1 MKKLIPFLVVAI
13 LLASCKSSSKQLSS
27 GNYDAAIKK
36 SAKKIKKNP
45 GKYEEVDT
53 FNDAYRL
60 AYDRDNTE
68 VNRLKQEGNPAN
80 WSKIYYLFLKMKK
93 HQDIAASLPP
103 VGINYEERDFS
114 GELSTA
120 KNNATEYAYA
130 KGEEH
135 LAKND
140 RFEARKAYSRY
151 KEAQKFSP
159 NYKDVKEK
167 VAIAQKAGKTN
178 VYFRIEDNA
187 AVTVPDALMNEI
199 QNINVN
205 DLDKKWTNYDSY
217 IDTTV
222 LYHYSVIL
230 NLKMIEVSPELLNKE
245 RFTESREIEDGFDY
259 VLDANGNVTKD
270 SLGNDVKII
279 RYKTIT
285 CKLARFYQKKT
296 ARISGDLEYYDNATD
311 KLLKKEPIASDA
323 LFENHYTLAYGNIN
337 ALKPETVKEV
347 NSTKPLPYPKS
358 DDMIFQA
365 GEIIKKMTKDIIVQN
380 KSFLK

>member
-1 MKKLIPFLVVAI
+1 MKKIIPFLVIAI
-13 LLASCKSSSKQLSS
+13 LFASCKSSSKQLSS

-45 GKYEEVDT
+45 GKYEEVDI

-80 WSKIYYLFLKMKK
+80 WGKIYNLYIKMKK

-114 GELSTA
+114 GEITTA
-120 KNNATEYAYA
+120 RNNATEYAYA
-130 KGEEH
+130 KGEDH
-135 LAKND
+135 MSKNN
-140 RFEARKAYSRY
+140 RFEARKAYNRY
-151 KEAQKFSP
+151 KEAQKYNP

-167 VAIAQKAGKTN
+167 VALSLKAGKTN

-187 AVTVPDALMNEI
+187 EVAVPNELMQEI

-205 DLDKKWTNYDSY
+205 DIDKRWTNYDSY

-222 LYHYSVIL
+222 LYHYSIIL
-230 NLKMIEVSPELLNKE
+230 NLKLIDVSPELLNKE
-245 RFTESREIEDGFDY
+245 IFTENREIEDGFDY

-270 SLGNDVKII
+270 SLGNDVKVP
-279 RYKTIT
+279 RYKTIS
-285 CKLARFYQKKT
+285 CKVLRFDQKKT

-311 KLLKKEPIASDA
+311 QQLKKEPITSDA
-323 LFENHYTLAYGNIN
+323 LFENHYALAQGNIN
-337 ALKPETVKEV
+337 ALRPETRKEIDT
-347 NSTKPLPYPKS
+347 TKPIPFPN
-358 DDMIFQA
+358 DNEMIFQA
-365 GEIIKKMTKDIIVQN
+365 GEVIKKMTKDIIVQN

>member
-1 MKKLIPFLVVAI
+1 
-13 LLASCKSSSKQLSS
+13 

-36 SAKKIKKNP
+36 SAKKIRKNP
-45 GKYEEVDT
+45 GKFEEVDT
-53 FNDAYRL
+53 FNDAYRM
-60 AYDRDNTE
+60 AYERDNTE

-80 WSKIYYLFLKMKK
+80 WGKIYYLYVKMNK

-135 LAKND
+135 MAKND
-140 RFEARKAYSRY
+140 RFEARKAYDRY
-151 KEAQKFSP
+151 KEAQKFNP

-167 VAIAQKAGKTN
+167 VVTARLAGKTN
-178 VYFRIEDNA
+178 VFFRIEDNA
-187 AVTVPDALMNEI
+187 QIAVPEAMMEEI

-217 IDTTV
+217 IDTTI

-230 NLKMIEVSPELLNKE
+230 SLKLIDVTPNGVANNST
-245 RFTESREIEDGFDY
+245 TESREVEDGFDY

-270 SLGNDVKII
+270 SLGNDVKIP
-279 RYKTIT
+279 RYKTIV
-285 CKLARFYQKKT
+285 CKVTRFHQKKT
-296 ARISGDLEYYDNATD
+296 ARISGDLEYYDNVTD
-311 KLLKKEPIASDA
+311 KLLKKEPITADA
-323 LFENHYTLAYGNIN
+323 LFENHYVLAFGNLE
-337 ALKPETVKEV
+337 ALRPETVKEL
-347 NSTKPLPYPKS
+347 NTTKPLPFPN
-358 DDMIFQA
+358 DDAMIIQA
-365 GEIIKKMTKDIIVQN
+365 GEVIKKMTKDIIVQN
-380 KSFLK
+380 KSFLKYVKNQILIALKKHL

>member
-1 MKKLIPFLVVAI
+1 MKKLIPFLLIAV
-13 LLASCKSSSKQLSS
+13 LFASCKSSSKQLSS

-36 SAKKIKKNP
+36 SAKKIRKNP
-45 GKYEEVDT
+45 GKFEEVDI
-53 FNDAYRL
+53 FNDAYRM
-60 AYDRDNTE
+60 AYNRDITE

-80 WSKIYYLFLKMKK
+80 WSKIYYLYVKMQK

-130 KGEEH
+130 KGEDYM
-135 LAKND
+135 AKND
-140 RFEARKAYSRY
+140 RFEARKAFNRY
-151 KEAQKFSP
+151 KEAHKFNP

-167 VAIAQKAGKTN
+167 IKVAQLAGKTN
-178 VYFRIEDNA
+178 VFFRIEDNA
-187 AVTVPDALMNEI
+187 KVTMPQEMMQEI

-205 DLDKKWTNYDSY
+205 DLDKKWMNYDSY
-217 IDTTV
+217 IDTTK
-222 LYHYSVIL
+222 LYHYSIIL
-230 NLKMIEVSPELLNKE
+230 NLKLIDVSPEGLASNSI
-245 RFTESREIEDGFDY
+245 TESREVEDGFDY

-270 SLGNDVKII
+270 SLGNDIKIP

-285 CKLARFYQKKT
+285 CKVTRFHQKKT
-296 ARISGDLEYYDNATD
+296 ARISGVIEYYDNVSD
-311 KLLKKEPIASDA
+311 KLLKKEPISADA
-323 LFENHYTLAYGNIN
+323 LFENHYALAYGNYD
-337 ALKPETVKEV
+337 ALKPETHKELD
-347 NSTKPLPYPKS
+347 THKPMPFPS
-358 DDMIFQA
+358 DDAMIIRS

>member
-1 MKKLIPFLVVAI
+1 MKKLIPFLVIAI
-13 LLASCKSSSKQLSS
+13 LLASCKSSSKQLST

-36 SAKKIKKNP
+36 SAKKIRKNP

-53 FNDAYRL
+53 FNDAYRM

-80 WSKIYYLFLKMKK
+80 WGKIYNLYMKMKK

-103 VGINYEERDFS
+103 VGVNYEERDFS
-114 GELSTA
+114 GEITTA
-120 KNNATEYAYA
+120 RNNATEYAYA

-135 LAKND
+135 MAKND
-140 RFEARKAYSRY
+140 RFEARKAYNRY
-151 KEAQKFSP
+151 KEAQKYNP
-159 NYKDVKEK
+159 NYKDVKAK
-167 VAIAQKAGKTN
+167 VATAQLAGKTN
-178 VYFRIEDNA
+178 VFFRIEDNTE
-187 AVTVPDALMNEI
+187 VSVPDAMMQEI

-230 NLKMIEVSPELLNKE
+230 NMKTINVSPESIARNSSS
-245 RFTESREIEDGFDY
+245 ESREVEDGFDY

-270 SLGNDVKII
+270 SLGNDIKIPK
-279 RYKTIT
+279 YKTIT
-285 CKLARFYQKKT
+285 CKVTRFHQKKV
-296 ARISGDLEYYDNATD
+296 ANISGDLEYYENATD
-311 KLLKKEPIASDA
+311 KLLKKEPIVSDA
-323 LFENHYTLAYGNIN
+323 LFENYYTMAYGNMD
-337 ALKPETVKEV
+337 ALKPETLKEV
-347 NSTKPLPYPKS
+347 NTTKPLPFPN
-358 DDMIFQA
+358 DEGMILQA
-365 GEIIKKMTKDIIVQN
+365 GEVIKKMTKDIIVQN

>member
-1 MKKLIPFLVVAI
+1 MKKIIPFLLIVI
-13 LLASCKSSSKQLSS
+13 LIASCKSSSKQLSS

-36 SAKKIKKNP
+36 SAKKISKNP

-68 VNRLKQEGNPAN
+68 VDRLKQEGNPAN
-80 WSKIYYLFLKMKK
+80 WGKIYNLYMKMKK
-93 HQDIAASLPP
+93 HQDLAASLPP

-114 GELSTA
+114 GEITTA

-135 LAKND
+135 LATNN
-140 RFEARKAYSRY
+140 RFEARKAYSRF
-151 KEAQKFSP
+151 KEAQKYNS
-159 NYKDVKEK
+159 NYKDVNEK
-167 VAIAQKAGKTN
+167 VAISQKAGKTN

-187 AVTVPDALMNEI
+187 EVTVPNALMQEI
-199 QNINVN
+199 QNININ
-205 DLDKKWTNYDSY
+205 DIDKNWTNYDSY

-230 NLKMIEVSPELLNKE
+230 NLKLIDVSPELLNKE
-245 RFTESREIEDGFDY
+245 NVTESREVEDGFDY
-259 VLDANGNVTKD
+259 ALDANGNVAKD
-270 SLGNDVKII
+270 TLGNDIKIP

-285 CKLARFYQKKT
+285 CKLSRFDQKKT
-296 ARISGDLEYYDNATD
+296 ARISGDMEYYDNATD
-311 KLLKKEPIASDA
+311 KLLKKEPITSEA
-323 LFENHYTLAYGNIN
+323 LFGNHYILAFGNLE
-337 ALKPETVKEV
+337 ALKPETRKELDV
-347 NSTKPLPYPKS
+347 TKPMPFPN
-358 DDMIFQA
+358 DNDMIFQA
-365 GEIIKKMTKDIIVQN
+365 GEVIKKMTKDILVQN

>member
-1 MKKLIPFLVVAI
+1 MKKIIPFLLIAI
-13 LLASCKSSSKQLSS
+13 LFASCKSSSKQLTT

-80 WSKIYYLFLKMKK
+80 WGKIYNLYLKMKM

-103 VGINYEERDFS
+103 VGISYEERDFS
-114 GELSTA
+114 GEISTA
-120 KNNATEYAYA
+120 RNNATEYAYA
-130 KGEEH
+130 KGDEH
-135 LAKND
+135 MAKND
-140 RFEARKAYSRY
+140 RFEARKAFTRY
-151 KEAQKFSP
+151 KEAQKYNS
-159 NYKDVKEK
+159 NYKDVNEK
-167 VAIAQKAGKTN
+167 VAISQKAGKTN

-187 AVTVPDALMNEI
+187 EVTVPNALMAEI
-199 QNINVN
+199 QNINI
-205 DLDKKWTNYDSY
+205 DEIDKNWTNYDSY

-230 NLKMIEVSPELLNKE
+230 NLKLIDVSPELLNKE
-245 RFTESREIEDGFDY
+245 NFNESREIEDGFDY

-270 SLGNDVKII
+270 SLGNDVKVP
-279 RYKTIT
+279 RYTTIT
-285 CKLARFYQKKT
+285 CKLSSFDQKKS
-296 ARISGDLEYYDNATD
+296 ARISGDIEYYDNATD
-311 KLLKKEPIASDA
+311 KLLKKEPITSEA
-323 LFENHYTLAYGNIN
+323 LFANHYILAFGNLN
-337 ALKPETVKEV
+337 ALKPETRKELDTT
-347 NSTKPLPYPKS
+347 NPIPFPK
-358 DDMIFQA
+358 DEDMIFQA
-365 GEIIKKMTKDIIVQN
+365 GEVIKTMTKDIIVQN

>member
-1 MKKLIPFLVVAI
+1 MKKIIPFLLIAVLFAF
-13 LLASCKSSSKQLSS
+13 CKSSSKQLSS

-36 SAKKIKKNP
+36 SAKKIRKNP
-45 GKYEEVDT
+45 GKFEEVDT
-53 FNDAYRL
+53 FNDAYRM
-60 AYDRDNTE
+60 AYNRDDTE

-80 WSKIYYLFLKMKK
+80 WGKIYSLYLKMKK

-114 GELSTA
+114 GEISTA

-135 LAKND
+135 MSKND
-140 RFEARKAYSRY
+140 RFEARKAYDRY
-151 KEAQKFSP
+151 NEAQKYTP

-167 VAIAQKAGKTN
+167 MVIAQMAGKTN
-178 VYFRIEDNA
+178 VFFRIEDNA
-187 AVTVPDALMNEI
+187 QVEVPEPMMQEI

-217 IDTTV
+217 IDTTI

-230 NLKMIEVSPELLNKE
+230 NLKLIDVSPEGLAKE
-245 RFTESREIEDGFDY
+245 VSNEQREVEDGFDY
-259 VLDANGNVTKD
+259 ALDANGNVAKD
-270 SLGNDVKII
+270 SLGNDIKIP

-285 CKLARFYQKKT
+285 CKVIRFYQKKT
-296 ARISGDLEYYDNATD
+296 ARISGDLEYYENATD
-311 KLLKKEPIASDA
+311 KLLKKEPITSDA
-323 LFENHYTLAYGNIN
+323 LFENRYTLAYGNLD
-337 ALKPETVKEV
+337 ALQPTTRKELDT
-347 NSTKPLPYPKS
+347 TKPLPFPN
-358 DDMIFQA
+358 DDAMIIQA
-365 GEIIKKMTKDIIVQN
+365 GEVIKKMTKDIIVQN